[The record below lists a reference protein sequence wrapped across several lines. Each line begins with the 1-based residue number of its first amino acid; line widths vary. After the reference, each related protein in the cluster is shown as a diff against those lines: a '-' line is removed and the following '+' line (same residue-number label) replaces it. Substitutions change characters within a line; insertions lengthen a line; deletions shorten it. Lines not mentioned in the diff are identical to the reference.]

1 LDKRLANKT
10 KLPIH
15 IADDPLRAVVRGT
28 GEVLKHLDHFKPIL
42 IS

>member
-1 LDKRLANKT
+1 
-10 KLPIH
+10 
-15 IADDPLRAVVRGT
+15 LRAVVRGT